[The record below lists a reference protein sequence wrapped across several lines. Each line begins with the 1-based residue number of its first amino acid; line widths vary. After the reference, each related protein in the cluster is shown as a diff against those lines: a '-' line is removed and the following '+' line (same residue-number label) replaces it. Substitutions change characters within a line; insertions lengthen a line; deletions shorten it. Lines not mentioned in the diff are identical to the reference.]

1 MRSELS
7 AATALEED
15 REATRE
21 NLEKMI
27 DNFLG

>member
-1 MRSELS
+1 MSSIQS
-7 AATALEED
+7 AGTALEGD

-27 DNFLG
+27 DNMFR